1 MIPHNPISQSRMDA
15 RKANR
20 ASSLKSWAEASTDND
35 TTIHR
40 TERRNQR
47 MSAREMESWSM
58 KILTNPVDDAK
69 TELREEGMI
78 MIHNG

>member
-1 MIPHNPISQSRMDA
+1 
-15 RKANR
+15 
-20 ASSLKSWAEASTDND
+20 
-35 TTIHR
+35 
-40 TERRNQR
+40 